1 MGWKSCPH
9 IKKLLFMKK
18 FSVFIILICIC
29 IGFSG
34 CAIFMPIE
42 EIMCDGYTHTTTYY
56 RTYRPAPSHRHH
68 HYHHWRG
75 HKHRP
80 TAHPHKPHT
89 THKPSGGHVDKPND
103 KQTVRPSGSGSR
115 TGGSRTAGSSRTNS
129 GSRR

>member
-18 FSVFIILICIC
+18 FSVFIVLICIC

-34 CAIFMPIE
+34 CALFVPVWE
-42 EIMCDGYTHTTTYY
+42 CLTEPSTTYY
-56 RTYRPAPSHRHH
+56 YYGGCYHTTPPHRHT
-68 HYHHWRG
+68 HYHTGHHWHHGHG

-80 TAHPHKPHT
+80 TAHPHKPHKP
-89 THKPSGGHVDKPND
+89 HKPSGEHVGGHKP
-103 KQTVRPSGSGSR
+103 TGRPSGSGSR
-115 TGGSRTAGSSRTNS
+115 TGGSITGS